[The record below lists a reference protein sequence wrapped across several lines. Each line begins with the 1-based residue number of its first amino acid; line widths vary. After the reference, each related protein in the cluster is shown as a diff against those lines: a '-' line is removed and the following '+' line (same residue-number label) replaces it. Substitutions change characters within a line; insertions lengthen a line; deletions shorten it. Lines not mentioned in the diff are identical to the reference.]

1 MALSQR
7 VKQLLHE
14 RGIEGYEDVAEIENS
29 RQVSASVE
37 DMLEKRKKQIAGYS
51 KGGEKKIDK
60 RTYSVYGD
68 DKETHYRGHLSDFAE
83 QYAAER
89 SYALNEE
96 KVQKVQDDHSK
107 GKSDF
112 FRADREQ
119 AIKEYAR
126 LPQNRTPI
134 LPSYLT
140 GNHESNGTPYAP
152 VLQDKTSRQTIE
164 TNTRNAIASRKKR
177 EQEQQE
183 TKRIL
188 DKVGYQ
194 DGYQF
199 KRYIDLPNEPDF
211 AQTVEKAK
219 SNEPLWMERAQFW
232 KKTSNP
238 VEDAYRQMEKMW
250 GKDGATQE
258 DIGEKTLKRT
268 MGVGSESD
276 NMLRK
281 YALMTERERY
291 TYDYIFE
298 KAGKETADKY
308 LDSLQDT
315 INLRSAQDKY
325 TRDEATVPDPMKVPY
340 NIGKSFGIGAE
351 SAMKGI
357 GHLPDAILGRQPD
370 YNITE
375 SEYYQELLNSQA
387 GGTERLAYNL
397 ASGLGN
403 LAPSIAIATA
413 TGGAGG
419 AGTAGTMGKLG
430 GKLSAWAAKGAV
442 GSGIMSAQTAGQT
455 YRQDI
460 MEGRPV
466 EGAQMNA
473 ALTAADE
480 YVTNWLLGGIA
491 AYGGGAVGKAL
502 KNSKVGQAAKQGISN
517 ALAKNPSV
525 RRAVLGVANYGGSM
539 LSEGTQEA
547 VQDLTE
553 SIRKSMIYGD
563 NLDLA
568 GDLKDP
574 QTWEDFALGALTA
587 GILNAPGAI
596 SNNRAINQYGK
607 SINPDYRDYVNGLS
621 DIKLESYADP
631 TDYQEASELRQVAE
645 EYAAKQANKGFVSN
659 REKAEYAIRFQQ
671 FMENTMLHNEEKVAQ
686 ENAQNSQ
693 QATGTEAD
701 EQTYT
706 EPKTAEYE
714 PYSEPEEVLT
724 KAQNQTKTTQKP
736 AVNQT
741 AASQAVPNQTE
752 AYRKSY
758 GKNGQAALQKGYDG
772 SIELSAYNKAF
783 GRAYDAGYYNV
794 SMDIAER
801 SAIMSVLTNEQFVD
815 AYKAGA
821 QDYNTDNN
829 IDLKNA
835 QPKTVLQGIPRVGGL
850 GTVSE
855 SATIPQR
862 KVAEH
867 IGKMTG
873 LKINLV
879 DGMGQTGA
887 AGSYRNGEITISIN
901 SNDFNGTLTHELT
914 HHIKEYS
921 PKGYR
926 LYTEI
931 AVEAIM
937 KSENTSL
944 ENLMESYENRYA
956 EAGQEL
962 TREEIMDE
970 VVADATQKFF
980 NDPGFIDSIAKR
992 DKTIAQKIVDFLS
1005 DVVDSIK
1012 QLMKNGSTRAAAKGL
1027 EEDLRYYEDARDAWM
1042 HALSDAS
1049 ETYKAEQSDRAEGQ
1063 KEQYAL
1069 EKPEMVTD
1077 ESIEENYKKVRNM
1090 GPVAE
1095 LSGKEFPRGGKK
1107 LSEQVL
1113 DFFDSIGGKIHN
1125 DIIGDI
1131 LLDKRAIKDDLAH
1144 GITDLKAIA
1153 FASVPD
1159 VLREGEVLDHQ
1170 VNWKGRGYD
1179 SATVGAKVKIGGE
1192 EYYELAVV
1200 KLRDKNRLYLHS
1212 VYTTKVGEN
1221 AVLDQVFP
1229 SVAESTSGGHS
1240 LPINSIIKKLN
1251 NVNEVTTKKDVK
1263 YQLEDVDDTITQRKI
1278 DALLYENQAL
1288 KEANELLEKQFKI
1301 SPKSAVRQQDVAK
1314 VSRNLLKEYN
1324 STYKQETL
1332 EKNLDRLYGYIRGAE
1347 HVDSAELTEAATS
1360 IARSVLKQSKQVDTE
1375 LTQQYKD
1382 LRNQIRNT
1390 KINITDQDKAD
1401 LASAGGYNEFRR
1413 RNFGRMKLGNDGI
1426 SIDSFYQE
1434 LSAQHP
1440 ELFSED
1446 VTHPADQLMAI
1457 ADVLD
1462 QTDAQVSN
1470 PYHANMD
1477 EMAYMVG
1484 QDILQSYFDVRQAQ
1498 PTFAD
1503 RKAAEIQRVQR
1514 EYSQKM
1520 ADYKKSLKQQYI
1532 NKLEQVRKENGQKIQ
1547 ELSKAYRNL
1556 TAAQQREQ
1564 AEFYREKMDSLR
1576 NEKNQAL
1583 AAMQQRSREQTK
1595 MIRESQRAREAKKS
1609 IMKETKAMQNW
1620 LLKPTDSKH
1629 IPEEIRTVVAEFLSN
1644 IDFSSNEL
1652 NNNGIPTQRTMAW
1665 RNAKDAFEK
1674 IMKED
1679 GIIHGKD
1686 GSEFYV
1692 EIDPDLVERIEAIAK
1707 KAEGVEK
1714 LDNLDAYQ
1722 MEELKKVVLSMKKA
1736 ITEANTLKSNKRSGQ
1751 LSILAEGIFNDL
1763 QDRKNHSEYLGVIGP
1778 ADKMLNYDMLDAQ
1791 TMFEKLGDNF
1801 KSLYNSL
1808 REGLDKKTIK
1818 LKNAQD
1824 HVEKLLR
1831 DNGISYKMLREWTGP
1846 EAKPTKYKTS
1856 GGSVDLT
1863 ISQVMSLYELNKRNQ
1878 ARNHMYER
1886 AGGIIPAPRA
1896 GKMRIEDGKLI
1907 LPKTEKAYQ
1916 ETKVTEEDIARIIN
1930 TLTPEQKALAD
1941 GMQRFMGDDCAAWG
1955 NEVSMQ
1961 MYGYM
1966 KYTARN
1972 YYPITVYDNS
1982 IHTEQGNLKN
1992 QQRTIKNLG
2001 FTKSTVEKAN
2011 KPIVI
2016 EDIFNVYARQVDQM
2030 STYNAYVIPLS
2041 DLNKVFNYMDMRN
2054 AAFGKSIKEEIE
2066 RTYGKEGNKY
2076 IDKLMADINGSI
2088 NKDKNLWDKLSQN
2101 MKVASV
2107 AGNIRVALQQPTAYI
2122 RASMEIDAKYLG
2134 RGALTMTR
2142 KDQWD
2147 VMCKYAPIAQWKD
2160 WGFYRMD
2167 NSRQI
2172 KDVLFQTDAK
2182 MQKINNKFMIFA
2194 EKGDKLAW
2202 NRLWRAC
2209 EFECMDKH
2217 PDLSAGTEAFYVEVG
2232 KRFSEVIDKTQ
2243 VVDSVLHRTQ
2253 IMRSERDSNKMLTAF
2268 MAEPLKTYDMLYREA
2283 SNVAIGKKG
2292 AKGRMVKAVTVYT
2305 AAAFVTSA
2313 AAAIQDAMRDDDRE
2327 KKWIEKY
2334 WDNLWENFAD
2344 NMNLINSIPYVK
2356 DAYGIFFDGYTP
2368 NRPDVAAYQDLAR
2381 ALNRVKKLVDGES
2394 SLTPQAVMIDVI
2406 QSSSKVIGSPAKS
2419 ATRDVRALIDTVV
2432 NEFGSDSAD
2441 YVWLKQKYAIGSKE
2455 NLNLYTGMMIE
2466 AQRNGNKELQKK
2478 IKTDLNEA
2486 GIDNETISNRIK
2498 STIKAEL
2505 VSKDHI
2511 DPRIETAAQAKMGA
2525 DTDAYKAAVSELIA
2539 EGYASKLVTS
2549 VVDSRINQLNTGEEI
2564 DWEKEI
2570 ETDPDELYG
2579 EILTGEEDEEEW
2591 SIYSSRDIL
2600 GAVEQVDNTVK
2611 SLDAFK
2617 AISAEIID
2625 SKNKAGKT
2633 KSEAI
2638 SSIKS
2643 SITRS
2648 YKEKWIAAYLEGDRK
2663 EYEAIQAKL
2672 NVLRVDGKNLYS
2684 GTDYTSWRKA
2694 AKEKEKEENT
2704 KSR

>member
-14 RGIEGYEDVAEIENS
+14 RGIEGYEDVAEVENS

-107 GKSDF
+107 EKSDF

-119 AIKEYAR
+119 AVKEYAH

-134 LPSYLT
+134 LSAYLT
-140 GNHESNGTPYAP
+140 GNYESSGMPYAP
-152 VLQDKTSRQTIE
+152 VLQDKTSRHTIE
-164 TNTRNAIASRKKR
+164 TNTRNAIANRKKR

-183 TKRIL
+183 TKKIL
-188 DKVGYQ
+188 DKTGFQ

-199 KRYIDLPNEPDF
+199 KRYVDVNKEPDF
-211 AQTVEKAK
+211 
-219 SNEPLWMERAQFW
+219 NENVQA
-232 KKTSNP
+232 
-238 VEDAYRQMEKMW
+238 
-250 GKDGATQE
+250 GKDKANIFEEYAVYTPLDYFNKDRMAVRNATQANNRYMSENEKNIYYYINGKYGPESAANYIKSLNVELNRRSAE
-258 DIGEKTLKRT
+258 DMEINTASFAQEHPVIGTALDAGTSLGGGVAYPTILAKYGVNSMLGKQEELDPNDPMYTSAIINEGIRT
-268 MGVGSESD
+268 GVTNNETVKKLIPNEG
-276 NMLRK
+276 LRNFTIGTG
-281 YALMTERERY
+281 LSMTE
-291 TYDYIFE
+291 
-298 KAGKETADKY
+298 
-308 LDSLQDT
+308 
-315 INLRSAQDKY
+315 NLARL
-325 TRDEATVPDPMKVPY
+325 PM
-340 NIGKSFGIGAE
+340 
-351 SAMKGI
+351 
-357 GHLPDAILGRQPD
+357 GHL
-370 YNITE
+370 
-375 SEYYQELLNSQA
+375 
-387 GGTERLAYNL
+387 
-397 ASGLGN
+397 GLM
-403 LAPSIAIATA
+403 AA
-413 TGGAGG
+413 AGG
-419 AGTAGTMGKLG
+419 AGLSGTRDAIQRGGGNGQSIALGIANAGAEAFFEKYSLEGWEKLKTYPAKSVKEFLKNMGKQAVTEGSEEGFTEIANTISDQVIMDNLSQYNLEYENYTNMGMDEKTAKEKAFQSFLSNVGLSVAG
-430 GKLSAWAAKGAV
+430 GALSG
-442 GSGIMSAQTAGQT
+442 GIM
-455 YRQDI
+455 
-460 MEGRPV
+460 
-466 EGAQMNA
+466 
-473 ALTAADE
+473 
-480 YVTNWLLGGIA
+480 
-491 AYGGGAVGKAL
+491 GGG
-502 KNSKVGQAAKQGISN
+502 GQA
-517 ALAKNPSV
+517 
-525 RRAVLGVANYGGSM
+525 LGLM
-539 LSEGTQEA
+539 QE
-547 VQDLTE
+547 
-553 SIRKSMIYGD
+553 
-563 NLDLA
+563 
-568 GDLKDP
+568 
-574 QTWEDFALGALTA
+574 
-587 GILNAPGAI
+587 
-596 SNNRAINQYGK
+596 NRALNQYGK
-607 SINPDYRDYVNGLS
+607 SIDQDYRDYSRNMDISPENYTSQDDYREAVNLQ
-621 DIKLESYADP
+621 KL
-631 TDYQEASELRQVAE
+631 AE
-645 EYAAKQANKGFVSN
+645 EYAERQRRGEFIKN
-659 REKAEYAIRFQQ
+659 REKAEYDMRFQEFQ
-671 FMENTMLHNEEKVAQ
+671 SNVSDHNNAKSEDTIAQNEPYRRETVRNEE
-686 ENAQNSQ
+686 SQ
-693 QATGTEAD
+693 
-701 EQTYT
+701 EQTY
-706 EPKTAEYE
+706 EAEYGPYNE
-714 PYSEPEEVLT
+714 PVVMPVEGETTGKDSYIPETNKINV
-724 KAQNQTKTTQKP
+724 A
-736 AVNQT
+736 
-741 AASQAVPNQTE
+741 E
-752 AYRKSY
+752 AYRTPY
-758 GKNGQAALQKGYDG
+758 GENGGKALEENYDG
-772 SIELSAYNKAF
+772 SVDISTYNRAF
-783 GRAYDAGYYNV
+783 GRVYDAGRYDV
-794 SMDIAER
+794 DLSVAEH
-801 SAIMSVLTNEQFVD
+801 SAIVSVLTPEQVTA

-821 QDYNTDNN
+821 QDRNKEMQ
-829 IDLKNA
+829 IDI
-835 QPKTVLQGIPRVGGL
+835 KTGLPTNMIQGETKTGGL
-850 GTVSE
+850 GAVTENASE
-855 SATIPQR
+855 AQR
-862 KVAEH
+862 TVAEH
-867 IGKMTG
+867 VGKMTG

-879 DGMGQTGA
+879 DDVGEGNATA
-887 AGSYRNGEITISIN
+887 SYKHGEITLSVN
-901 SNDFNGTLTHELT
+901 ASDFNGALSHELT
-914 HHIKEYS
+914 HFIKDYANDA
-921 PKGYR
+921 YNV
-926 LYTEI
+926 YTKY
-931 AVEAIM
+931 AVQA
-937 KSENTSL
+937 
-944 ENLMESYENRYA
+944 LMESDSVSLEDLVEQYETAYSK
-956 EAGQEL
+956 AGQEAS
-962 TREEIMDE
+962 REEIMDDI
-970 VVADATQKFF
+970 VADATQKFL
-980 NDPGFIDSIAKR
+980 NDSQFAESIVKKDR
-992 DKTIAQKIVDFLS
+992 TLAQKIVDFFT
-1005 DVVDSIK
+1005 DVIDALKS
-1012 QLMKNGSTRAAAKGL
+1012 LMKTGSTRKAAKAL
-1027 EEDLRYYEDARDAWM
+1027 EEKVTYFEGCRDIWM
-1042 HALSDAS
+1042 NAAGEAS
-1049 ETYKAEQSDRAEGQ
+1049 ERYKSG
-1063 KEQYAL
+1063 
-1069 EKPEMVTD
+1069 
-1077 ESIEENYKKVRNM
+1077 
-1090 GPVAE
+1090 AE
-1095 LSGKEFPRGGKK
+1095 LVENSQAETMTKRQAPGV
-1107 LSEQVL
+1107 SEKTEQ
-1113 DFFDSIGGKIHN
+1113 
-1125 DIIGDI
+1125 
-1131 LLDKRAIKDDLAH
+1131 
-1144 GITDLKAIA
+1144 GI
-1153 FASVPD
+1153 
-1159 VLREGEVLDHQ
+1159 R
-1170 VNWKGRGYD
+1170 
-1179 SATVGAKVKIGGE
+1179 
-1192 EYYELAVV
+1192 
-1200 KLRDKNRLYLHS
+1200 
-1212 VYTTKVGEN
+1212 
-1221 AVLDQVFP
+1221 
-1229 SVAESTSGGHS
+1229 
-1240 LPINSIIKKLN
+1240 
-1251 NVNEVTTKKDVK
+1251 
-1263 YQLEDVDDTITQRKI
+1263 YQLEDIDDTTTQRRI

-1446 VTHPADQLMAI
+1446 ITHPADQLMAI

-1503 RKAAEIQRVQR
+1503 RKAAEVQRVQR
-1514 EYSQKM
+1514 EYARKM

-1532 NKLEQVRKENGQKIQ
+1532 SKLEQVRKENGQKIQ

-1564 AEFYREKMDSLR
+1564 AEFYREKMDALR

-1652 NNNGIPTQRTMAW
+1652 NNNGIPTKRTMAW

-1714 LDNLDAYQ
+1714 LDNLDVYQ

-1808 REGLDKKTIK
+1808 RGGLDKKTIK

-1856 GGSVDLT
+1856 GGSIDLT

-1886 AGGIIPAPRA
+1886 AGGIIPAPRD
-1896 GKMRIEDGKLI
+1896 GKMRIDDGKLI

-2054 AAFGKSIKEEIE
+2054 AVFGKSIKEEIE

-2283 SNVAIGKKG
+2283 SNIAIGKKG

-2394 SLTPQAVMIDVI
+2394 NLTPQAVMIDVI

-2432 NEFGSDSAD
+2432 NELGSDSAD
-2441 YVWLKQKYAIGSKE
+2441 YVWLKQKYAVGSKE
-2455 NLNLYTGMMIE
+2455 NLSLYTGMMIE

-2486 GIDNETISNRIK
+2486 GIDNDTISQKIK
-2498 STIKAEL
+2498 TLIKGEL
-2505 VSKDHI
+2505 ISDKSV
-2511 DPRIETAAQAKMGA
+2511 DPRVDEAAKAKISM
-2525 DTDAYKAAVSELIA
+2525 DLKSYEAAINELM
-2539 EGYASKLVTS
+2539 EDGYAGKLIGSAITA
-2549 VVDSRINQLNTGEEI
+2549 RINQLSGDDEI
-2564 DWEKEI
+2564 DWEAEA
-2570 ETDPDELYG
+2570 EVEPDELYG
-2579 EILTGEEDEEEW
+2579 EILTGKAAEEDDW
-2591 SIYSSRDIL
+2591 NPYSSGDIITAIEMIDRTPQSL
-2600 GAVEQVDNTVK
+2600 ETFNHIASAMVDYKV
-2611 SLDAFK
+2611 
-2617 AISAEIID
+2617 
-2625 SKNKAGKT
+2625 KAGKKAEDAAST
-2633 KSEAI
+2633 M
-2638 SSIKS
+2638 KS
-2643 SITRS
+2643 SITRK
-2648 YKEKWIAAYLEGDRK
+2648 YKAEWIEAYRTGNRAG
-2663 EYEAIQAKL
+2663 YEEIQRKL
-2672 NVLRVDGKNLYS
+2672 NYLRVNGKTLYS
-2684 GTDYTSWRKA
+2684 GKEYSSWR
-2694 AKEKEKEENT
+2694 EEAR
-2704 KSR
+2704 KKQ

>member
-1 MALSQR
+1 MSFSSRLKE
-7 VKQLLHE
+7 KQEQENRTGSTTRRNRSEEPVTPVNTFLARREE
-14 RGIEGYEDVAEIENS
+14 RERERERE
-29 RQVSASVE
+29 QQE
-37 DMLEKRKKQIAGYS
+37 QLKQA
-51 KGGEKKIDK
+51 
-60 RTYSVYGD
+60 
-68 DKETHYRGHLSDFAE
+68 
-83 QYAAER
+83 
-89 SYALNEE
+89 
-96 KVQKVQDDHSK
+96 VQQDHSK
-107 GKSDF
+107 EKSDF

-119 AIKEYAR
+119 ARKIAQRLDASPNKKLYAT
-126 LPQNRTPI
+126 LDQKPKNAGSPFAPI
-134 LPSYLT
+134 
-140 GNHESNGTPYAP
+140 
-152 VLQDKTSRQTIE
+152 RQTPE
-164 TNTRNAIASRKKR
+164 QKVKVEEYTKYLAEKTKQERQQKQKR

-219 SNEPLWMERAQFW
+219 ANDPSWMERAQFW

-291 TYDYIFE
+291 TYDYVFE
-298 KAGKETADKY
+298 KAGKEAADKY

-325 TRDEATVPDPMKVPY
+325 TRDETTVPDPMKVPY

-351 SAMKGI
+351 SAVKGI
-357 GHLPDAILGRQPD
+357 GHLPDAILGRRPD

-671 FMENTMLHNEEKVAQ
+671 LMENTMRHNEEKAAQ
-686 ENAQNSQ
+686 ENAHNSQ

-706 EPKTAEYE
+706 GPETAAYE
-714 PYSEPEEVLT
+714 PFNEPEEAPT
-724 KAQNQTKTTQKP
+724 KVQNQTEPTQKP

-741 AASQAVPNQTE
+741 AVSQAVPNQTE
-752 AYRKSY
+752 AYRKLY

-835 QPKTVLQGIPRVGGL
+835 QPKTVLQGVPRVGGL

-879 DGMGQTGA
+879 DGRGQTGA
-887 AGSYRNGEITISIN
+887 AGSYGNGEITISIN
-901 SNDFNGTLTHELT
+901 SNNFNGTITHELT
-914 HHIKEYS
+914 HHIKKYS

-980 NDPGFIDSIAKR
+980 NDPVFIDSITKK
-992 DKTIAQKIVDFLS
+992 DKTIAQRIVDFLS

-1049 ETYKAEQSDRAEGQ
+1049 ETYKAEQPDRAEGQ

-1077 ESIEENYKKVRNM
+1077 ESIEVNYKKVRNM

-1113 DFFDSIGGKIHN
+1113 DFFDSVGGKVHN

-1131 LLDKRAIKDDLAH
+1131 MLDKRAIKDDLAH

-1192 EYYELAVV
+1192 EHYVLAVV

-1240 LPINSIIKKLN
+1240 LPIYSIFNKLMDV
-1251 NVNEVTTKKDVK
+1251 NVENQSGKIRL
-1263 YQLEDVDDTITQRKI
+1263 QLEDADI
-1278 DALLYENQAL
+1278 DSNDVRRLQEQNQTL
-1288 KEANELLEKQFKI
+1288 KEANEFLMEQFKLT
-1301 SPKSAVRQQDVAK
+1301 SREDTRQEEIAKVAK
-1314 VSRNLLKEYN
+1314 SFLDKYQSSYNDRVLRN
-1324 STYKQETL
+1324 
-1332 EKNLDRLYGYIRGAE
+1332 NLTKLYEYIRSTGQ
-1347 HVDSAELTEAATS
+1347 VDRDGLTEAATG
-1360 IARSVLKQSKQVDTE
+1360 IARGILRHARNKYPE
-1375 LTQQYKD
+1375 LEEMYKGV
-1382 LRNQIRNT
+1382 RKEIKNT
-1390 KINITDQDKAD
+1390 KIKLSEQDRAD
-1401 LASAGGYNEFRR
+1401 LGEMGGYESFRKKY
-1413 RNFGRMKLGNDGI
+1413 FGKITLSKDGI
-1426 SIDSFYQE
+1426 SIDSLYQE
-1434 LSAQHP
+1434 LSEQHP
-1440 ELFSED
+1440 ELFPAD
-1446 VTHPADQLMAI
+1446 ITHPADQLMTVANAI
-1457 ADVLD
+1457 D
-1462 QTDAQVSN
+1462 QTQEYVQN
-1470 PYHANMD
+1470 PYHADMG
-1477 EMAYMVG
+1477 EMSYIVG
-1484 QDILQSYFDVRQAQ
+1484 QELIQSYFKIQNKI

-1503 RKAAEIQRVQR
+1503 
-1514 EYSQKM
+1514 QKEAQLNQEK
-1520 ADYKKSLKQQYI
+1520 ADYEAKMKKCQNDFDKKLNQYKAELKERY
-1532 NKLEQVRKENGQKIQ
+1532 
-1547 ELSKAYRNL
+1547 
-1556 TAAQQREQ
+1556 
-1564 AEFYREKMDSLR
+1564 
-1576 NEKNQAL
+1576 
-1583 AAMQQRSREQTK
+1583 TK
-1595 MIRESQRAREAKKS
+1595 GIREANIDITNERQILAGKLKRAGERMENATGDEWKEAKKEYDELMERGRDLNRQEAQVRYVLNPKKYVES
-1609 IMKETKAMQNW
+1609 MRKVRENKQKSSNKQKIIKDTMTIQNW
-1620 LLKPTDSKH
+1620 LLKPGNKKHVPDEVKGIVLEFIRSIDYSSKY
-1629 IPEEIRTVVAEFLSN
+1629 
-1644 IDFSSNEL
+1644 L
-1652 NNNGIPTQRTMAW
+1652 NQKGEPTQRTRAW
-1665 RNAKDAFEK
+1665 DELQKFYEAV
-1674 IMKED
+1674 
-1679 GIIHGKD
+1679 KD
-1686 GSEFYV
+1686 GGEWEGENRESVYFDC
-1692 EIDPDLVERIEAIAK
+1692 DPDIIDRM
-1707 KAEGVEK
+1707 
-1714 LDNLDAYQ
+1714 Q
-1722 MEELKKVVLSMKKA
+1722 ELKKRVYDIERLDDLSAREIDSLQKVVSSMKKT
-1736 ITEANTLKSNKRSGQ
+1736 IMEM
-1751 LSILAEGIFNDL
+1751 NDL
-1763 QDRKNHSEYLGVIGP
+1763 KANRMAEQVEELAGKALGDLGKIAGESGRQEYGGTTGM
-1778 ADKMLNYDMLDAQ
+1778 ADKMLNYDNITPYTFFWKMGNAMESMYS
-1791 TMFEKLGDNF
+1791 TFR
-1801 KSLYNSL
+1801 SAA
-1808 REGLDKKTIK
+1808 DKKTTM
-1818 LKNAQD
+1818 LKEADDYIDGVKKNLKITRK
-1824 HVEKLLR
+1824 E
-1831 DNGISYKMLREWTGP
+1831 IMEWSGTG
-1846 EAKPTKYKTS
+1846 AKRQTFQVT
-1856 GGSVDLT
+1856 GGSISLT
-1863 ISQVMSLYELNKRNQ
+1863 PAQIMSLYEANKRGQ
-1878 ARNHMYER
+1878 ARGHIY
-1886 AGGIIPAPRA
+1886 GDGIRSAP
-1896 GKMRIEDGKLI
+1896 KLVKDKSFKGAFKPSKI
-1907 LPKTEKAYQ
+1907 IKSYTPV
-1916 ETKVTEEDIARIIN
+1916 KVSPVDVDNITS
-1930 TLTPEQKALAD
+1930 TLTPKQKQFAD
-1941 GMQRFMGDDCAAWG
+1941 AIQEFLSTRAADWG
-1955 NEVSMQ
+1955 NEASVL
-1961 MYGYM
+1961 MYGY
-1966 KYTARN
+1966 KKFAARDYFPIITDAN
-1972 YYPITVYDNS
+1972 YIQS
-1982 IHTEQGNLKN
+1982 KEGELKN
-1992 QQRTIKNLG
+1992 MQTTIRNLG
-2001 FTKSTVEKAN
+2001 MTKNTTKNAN
-2011 KPIVI
+2011 NAIVMDDI
-2016 EDIFNVYARQVDQM
+2016 LDIFSRHIDQM
-2030 STYNAYVIPLS
+2030 STYSSFLAPLS
-2041 DLNKVFNYMDMRN
+2041 DFNKVYNYKNRE
-2054 AAFGKSIKEEIE
+2054 KSVSIKQEIE
-2066 RTYGKEGNKY
+2066 RAMGSPAQDY
-2076 IDKLMADINGSI
+2076 IQTLIHDINGDFRGDSNLFEKFLSNKKASAVAGSI
-2088 NKDKNLWDKLSQN
+2088 
-2101 MKVASV
+2101 SV
-2107 AGNIRVALQQPTAYI
+2107 AIQQPASYL
-2122 RASMEIDAKYLG
+2122 RAMTEIDPKYLG
-2134 RGALTMTR
+2134 KGAFTIT
-2142 KDQWD
+2142 KKGQWD
-2147 VMCKYAPIAQWKD
+2147 LICKYAPIAQWKD
-2160 WGFYRMD
+2160 WGFYQM
-2167 NSRQI
+2167 NTSRSI
-2172 KDVLFQTDAK
+2172 KDIMFETDS
-2182 MQKINNKFMIFA
+2182 MMNRITNWSMGLA
-2194 EKGDKLAW
+2194 ERGDRLAW
-2202 NRLWRAC
+2202 NRIWRAC
-2209 EFECMDKH
+2209 ENEVSDKH
-2217 PDLSAGTEAFYVEVG
+2217 KELKHGTDEYYKKVG
-2232 KRFSEVIDKTQ
+2232 ERFSEIIDRTQ
-2243 VVDSVLHRTQ
+2243 VVDSVLHRSQ
-2253 IMRSERDSNKMLTAF
+2253 IMRRKDLGLKMATAF
-2268 MAEPLKTYDMLYREA
+2268 MGEPTSTYNMIYRAAVGIQQHREGAIEKATKTAGAIVATLILGAALK
-2283 SNVAIGKKG
+2283 SVA
-2292 AKGRMVKAVTVYT
+2292 T
-2305 AAAFVTSA
+2305 AP
-2313 AAAIQDAMRDDDRE
+2313 RDDD
-2327 KKWIEKY
+2327 KDKSLAEKY
-2334 WDNLWENFAD
+2334 GDAFWENLIDSANPIGLVPLGKDIVSIAQGYSVDRLDVQGFQDIKYAIDKIMKLAKGD
-2344 NMNLINSIPYVK
+2344 N
-2356 DAYGIFFDGYTP
+2356 T
-2368 NRPDVAAYQDLAR
+2368 
-2381 ALNRVKKLVDGES
+2381 
-2394 SLTPQAVMIDVI
+2394 LTPQYTAVYA
-2406 QSSSKVIGSPAKS
+2406 SKMLGNLFGTPAS
-2419 ATRDVRALIDTVV
+2419 NIMREAETALNVYSQHINKGIED
-2432 NEFGSDSAD
+2432 D
-2441 YVWLKQKYAIGSKE
+2441 YILARQKYEIKNEA
-2455 NLNLYTGMMIE
+2455 NLGVYVDMMIE
-2466 AQRNGNKELQKK
+2466 AQRNGKKELQKK
-2478 IKTDLNEA
+2478 IKTDLNKA
-2486 GIDNETISNRIK
+2486 GIDNETISDKIK
-2498 STIKAEL
+2498 YTIKNEL

-2511 DPRIETAAQAKMGA
+2511 DPRIETAAQAKMRA
-2525 DTDAYKAAVSELIA
+2525 DTEAYKEAVSELIA
-2539 EGYASKLVTS
+2539 ERYAGKLVTS
-2549 VVDSRINQLNTGEEI
+2549 VVDSRINQLSTGEEI
-2564 DWEKEI
+2564 DWEEEAK
-2570 ETDPDELYG
+2570 TDPDELYG
-2579 EILTGEEDEEEW
+2579 EILTGEKDEEEW
-2591 SIYSSRDIL
+2591 NIYSSRDIL

-2617 AISAEIID
+2617 AISNEIID
-2625 SKNKAGKT
+2625 SKTKAGKT

-2648 YKEKWIAAYLEGDRK
+2648 YKEKWIAAYLEGNRK

-2672 NVLRVDGKNLYS
+2672 NVLRVDGKNIYS
-2684 GTDYTSWRKA
+2684 GTDYSSWRKA
-2694 AKEKEKEENT
+2694 AIEKEKEENT
-2704 KSR
+2704 KK